1 MEPDPYYQSYPARW
15 IATTTA
21 SFTGLEI
28 VADEHLPAHLA
39 CRVDHDARLVH
50 ITPGLALDDYHW
62 AVCRAVV
69 RDVFG
74 AKYAP
79 EFTAPLRHLRAIP
92 QRHAPP
98 AQRVPVCPECGH
110 WIATGQ
116 STLSS

>member
-1 MEPDPYYQSYPARW
+1 MQPDPYYQSYPARW
-15 IATTTA
+15 IATATA
-21 SFTGLEI
+21 NFTGLEI
-28 VADEHLPAHLA
+28 VADDQLPSHLA

-79 EFTAPLRHLRAIP
+79 EFAAPERHLRA
-92 QRHAPP
+92 
-98 AQRVPVCPECGH
+98 VPLRREPVRREAAACPECGH
-110 WIATGQ
+110 WLAVGQ
-116 STLSS
+116 TNLS